1 MLSEDRAR
9 EEGKGSPLPADAL
22 QTELPVSVPR
32 AWLPA
37 KSERDGGGGERE
49 MY

>member
-1 MLSEDRAR
+1 MLSEDSAR
-9 EEGKGSPLPADAL
+9 EEGKGCVLPADVP

-32 AWLPA
+32 VWPPA
-37 KSERDGGGGERE
+37 ESESRGRERK